1 MTMIQRPLNTRRA
14 LAAAFSFALAAG
26 SLTVTSA
33 VAQTTP
39 GAPTKTSNLSAE
51 AAKAIIAPF
60 YDVLNKPAT
69 KNVAEIVQASVLPE
83 WRSFS
88 GEGVFKNREEFIQ
101 LVIGFGKGIPDLAWN
116 IKEML
121 VVGDRVIVRGEAT
134 GTPAGAFFGV
144 PHGGKSFKIMA
155 IDIHTVKDGKLV
167 TAYHV
172 EDWATAM
179 RQLSAK

>member
-1 MTMIQRPLNTRRA
+1 MTMVQLNQRRA

-33 VAQTTP
+33 VAQTS
-39 GAPTKTSNLSAE
+39 KLSAE

-69 KNVAEIVQASVLPE
+69 KNVAEIVHTVALPE

-88 GEGVFKNREEFIQ
+88 GEGVFKTRDEFIQ
-101 LVIGFGKGIPDLAWN
+101 SVIGSGKAIPDLAWN
-116 IKEML
+116 IKEAL
-121 VVGDRVIVRGEAT
+121 VAGDRVIVRGEAT
-134 GTPAGAFFGV
+134 GTPAGPFFGV
-144 PHGGKSFKIMA
+144 PHGGKSFKIMS

-172 EDWATAM
+172 EDWATAI

>member
-1 MTMIQRPLNTRRA
+1 MTIVQRPLNKLRA
-14 LAAAFSFALAAG
+14 LAAGFSFALAAS
-26 SLTVTSA
+26 SLTVTPA
-33 VAQTTP
+33 VAQTGT
-39 GAPTKTSNLSAE
+39 LSAG
-51 AAKAIIAPF
+51 AAKAVITPF

-69 KNVAEIVQASVLPE
+69 KNVAEIVQTVVLPE
-83 WRSFS
+83 WRSFA
-88 GEGVFKNREEFIQ
+88 GEGVFKTREEFIQ
-101 LVIGFGKGIPDLAWN
+101 LVTGFGKGIPDLAWE
-116 IKEML
+116 IKEVL

-134 GTPAGAFFGV
+134 GTPAGPFFGV
-144 PHGGKSFKIMA
+144 PHGGKGFKIMS

>member
-1 MTMIQRPLNTRRA
+1 MIPRPLNKCRV
-14 LAAAFSFALAAG
+14 LAAAFCFALAAG

-39 GAPTKTSNLSAE
+39 GAPTKTGNLSAE
-51 AAKAIIAPF
+51 AAKVIIAPF

-69 KNVAEIVQASVLPE
+69 KNVAEIVPTAVLPE

-88 GEGVFKNREEFIQ
+88 GEGVSKTREEFIQ
-101 LVIGFGKGIPDLAWN
+101 QVIGFGKGIPDMAWN
-116 IKEML
+116 IKEVL
-121 VVGDRVIVRGEAT
+121 VAADRVIVRSEAT
-134 GTPAGAFFGV
+134 GTPAGVFFGV

>member
-1 MTMIQRPLNTRRA
+1 MTMVQRPLNKRRA
-14 LAAAFSFALAAG
+14 LAAAFSFALAAS

-33 VAQTTP
+33 VAQTS
-39 GAPTKTSNLSAE
+39 KLSVE
-51 AAKAIIAPF
+51 AARTIIAPF

-69 KNVAEIVQASVLPE
+69 KNVAEIVQTVVLPE

-88 GEGVFKNREEFIQ
+88 GEGVSKSREEFIQ
-101 LVIGFGKGIPDLAWN
+101 SVIGFGKGIPDLAWD

-134 GTPAGAFFGV
+134 GTPAGPFFGV
-144 PHGGKSFKIMA
+144 PHGGKSFKIMS